1 MPDFNFKNG
10 SVGKTTTV
18 PAAAAAAAAAA
29 VKPLAAPKVSE
40 PAAAAATKSDSSVD
54 GSVKKPEEKREKDDK
69 EKENSAPPLNFSRNS
84 GKYAT
89 LPVKKS
95 SDVIGAELEVD
106 HFSDGEYDDGTAS
119 VDSVCLLENSSNGV
133 VQSENKKSPTTITE
147 ESEDV
152 SRPIDKND
160 VD

>member
-18 PAAAAAAAAAA
+18 PAAAAA
-29 VKPLAAPKVSE
+29 VKPVAAPKVSE
-40 PAAAAATKSDSSVD
+40 PAAAATKSDSSVD
-54 GSVKKPEEKREKDDK
+54 GGGGSVKKPDEKREKDDK
-69 EKENSAPPLNFSRNS
+69 GKENSAPPLNFSRNS

-133 VQSENKKSPTTITE
+133 VQSENKKSPNTITE